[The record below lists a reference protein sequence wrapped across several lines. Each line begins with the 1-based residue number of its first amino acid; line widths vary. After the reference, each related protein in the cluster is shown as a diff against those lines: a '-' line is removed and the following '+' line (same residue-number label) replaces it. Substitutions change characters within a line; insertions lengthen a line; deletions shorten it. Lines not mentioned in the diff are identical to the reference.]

1 MERRLKKENKHYANL
16 EINVL
21 KEKIAFV
28 VEMESILE
36 ELKAKNIADFE
47 KTINEKTCWTNALM
61 SATSQGKENQYTR
74 LLQLEKLIAGKLS
87 SEHLTKSK
95 ELKSSVI
102 LEIVEK
108 HKVYYSDSDM
118 HSITKIDKIIA
129 LYDNLSSDES
139 QQIFLNIYGKLTY
152 KPTSKFQKW
161 Y

>member
-1 MERRLKKENKHYANL
+1 
-16 EINVL
+16 
-21 KEKIAFV
+21 
-28 VEMESILE
+28 
-36 ELKAKNIADFE
+36 
-47 KTINEKTCWTNALM
+47 
-61 SATSQGKENQYTR
+61 
-74 LLQLEKLIAGKLS
+74 LEKLIAGKLS
-87 SEHLTKSK
+87 SKDLTKSK